1 MQWVVVVWVGA
12 MVAVGI
18 GGRRLRRWLWPL
30 LVRLWPLVARVRGTR
45 PDPPAPLGRPI
56 EAIARDAHRLGLFFH
71 HPPPGVSFARFEG
84 CRRAYDDVLA
94 EACRA
99 LDVPHLLHVL
109 PPSPEHDRE
118 RQRVELLLGW
128 AGLPIDDVA

>member
-1 MQWVVVVWVGA
+1 MQWVVVVWVVA
-12 MVAVGI
+12 MLAVAV
-18 GGRRLRRWLWPL
+18 GGRRLRRWHRRWLRP
-30 LVRLWPLVARVRGTR
+30 VTARVRIVR
-45 PDPPAPLGRPI
+45 PAPPVPVGRPI
-56 EAIARDAHRLGLFFH
+56 EAIARDVHRLGRFFH
-71 HPPPGVSFARFEG
+71 HPPPGISFARFEG

-99 LDVPHLLHVL
+99 LDVPHLLQVL

-128 AGLPIDDVA
+128 AGLPLDDVA